1 MCSKQRNK
9 IKSQKKNLNEMKISN
24 LLNKKF
30 QLMIINLL
38 NKLGRRRDE
47 HNEKFNKELENIKN
61 QTELKN
67 IITEIKNAPEG
78 INNILDDA
86 EKEINELEDR
96 VVES

>member
-67 IITEIKNAPEG
+67 IITEIKNALEG
-78 INNILDDA
+78 INNRLDDA